1 MKIAV
6 IYSLPTRRALSSPF
20 VATDEDTKE
29 SAEEV
34 AEALESKGA
43 DVTLFPV
50 SEDTIDTISSI
61 EADVIFNLI
70 EWDGLDMPLFLRA
83 MELIEQSE
91 IPFTGSSIT
100 TMRTLSDKANMKEA
114 LDAGGIPT
122 PRWQLFTQPHFSQ
135 SGAGFTDGSEPVR
148 EDFMY
153 PVIMKL
159 ALTHCSIG
167 LTRSAVVDQPEDVA
181 CQVKKHIATHHQSV
195 YVEEFIDGREFQVTI
210 IEEKREPRVLPPAE
224 IIFKK
229 GGKDSFLTFE
239 SRWNEKH
246 PDYHLSSVKLAV
258 VSPYLKKRLEDVS
271 LAAFRSLG
279 FGDYARM
286 DIRTRG
292 EEPFILEAN
301 TNPGLGDSDDYGMT
315 VSYKA
320 VGWTFADFCWKI
332 VESCLRRERV
342 WRFGW

>member
-1 MKIAV
+1 MKIAI
-6 IYSLPTRRALSSPF
+6 IYNLPTRRASATPF
-20 VATDEDTKE
+20 TVADEDTKD
-29 SAEEV
+29 SALEI
-34 AEALESKGA
+34 AEALKSKHA
-43 DVTLFPV
+43 DVLLVPV
-50 SEDTIDTISSI
+50 SEDTIDEIFRVK
-61 EADVIFNLI
+61 ADCIFTLI
-70 EWDGLDMPLFLRA
+70 EWDGMDMPLFLRA
-83 MELIEQSE
+83 MSLIKRTG
-91 IPFTGSSIT
+91 IPFTGSSLTAT
-100 TMRTLSDKANMKEA
+100 TKLSDKVRMKEA
-114 LDAGGIPT
+114 LDVAGIPT
-122 PRWQLFTQPHFSQ
+122 PRWQEFR
-135 SGAGFTDGSEPVR
+135 DGTEAVR
-148 EDFMY
+148 RDFRY

-167 LTRSAVVDQPEDVA
+167 LTRNAVVDKPEDLA
-181 CQVKKHIATHHQSV
+181 AHVKKHIATHHQPV

-210 IEEKREPRVLPPAE
+210 IEENDGPASPRGEPKVLPPAE

-246 PDYHLSSVKLAV
+246 PDYHLSSVKLAE

-292 EEPFILEAN
+292 EEPYILEAN
-301 TNPGLGDSDDYGMT
+301 TNPGLGDSDEYGMT
-315 VSYKA
+315 ISYKA

-332 VESCLRRERV
+332 VESCLRRNR
-342 WRFGW
+342 RNNF

>member
-1 MKIAV
+1 MKIAI
-6 IYSLPTRRALSSPF
+6 IYSLPTRRASGTRF
-20 VATDEDTKE
+20 TVADEDTE
-29 SAEEV
+29 DSALEI
-34 AEALESKGA
+34 AEALQSKNV
-43 DVTLFPV
+43 DVLLVPV
-50 SEDTIDTISSI
+50 SEDTTHEISRVK
-61 EADVIFNLI
+61 ADCLFTLI
-70 EWDGLDMPLFLRA
+70 EWDGEDMPLFLHA
-83 MELIEQSE
+83 MDLIEQSG
-91 IPFTGSSIT
+91 IPFTGSKLG
-100 TMRTLSDKANMKEA
+100 TMRRLSNKVKMKEA

-122 PRWQLFTQPHFSQ
+122 PRWQLFR
-135 SGAGFTDGSEPVR
+135 DGNELVR
-148 EDFMY
+148 GDFVY

-167 LTRSAVVDQPEDVA
+167 LTRNAVVDRPEDLTS
-181 CQVKKHIATHHQSV
+181 QVKKHIATHHQPV

-210 IEEKREPRVLPPAE
+210 IEEKDGLRVLPPAE

-239 SRWNEKH
+239 SRWNEEH
-246 PDYHLSSVKLAV
+246 PDYHLSSVKLAD

-286 DIRTRG
+286 DIRSRG

-315 VSYKA
+315 ISYQA
-320 VGWTFADFCWKI
+320 VGWRFSDFVWKI
-332 VESCLRRERV
+332 VESCMRRNKRNI
-342 WRFGW
+342 F